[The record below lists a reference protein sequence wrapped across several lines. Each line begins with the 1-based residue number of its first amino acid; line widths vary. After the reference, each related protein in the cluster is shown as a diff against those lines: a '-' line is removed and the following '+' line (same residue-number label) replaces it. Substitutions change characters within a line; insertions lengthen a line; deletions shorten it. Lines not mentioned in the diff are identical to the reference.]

1 MTENNVKNIAANF
14 ASNLKETDRYEDF
27 VNAEE
32 QLENNKEAQKLLNE
46 FAEIQKNCQIK
57 QSKNNLSEDD
67 LNKLREARSKLDNNE
82 VIKDYYRSHAQ
93 VRNLCQESFDNLSEL
108 LGMDLSQ
115 YISSGSG
122 CC

>member
-1 MTENNVKNIAANF
+1 MGNQQLNQACKGLAENLEERNEYKRLMKLKNDI
-14 ASNLKETDRYEDF
+14 EED
-27 VNAEE
+27 
-32 QLENNKEAQKLLNE
+32 K
-46 FAEIQKNCQIK
+46 
-57 QSKNNLSEDD
+57 
-67 LNKLREARSKLDNNE
+67 EARSKLDNNE

-115 YISSGSG
+115 YVSGGGG